1 MQITPITG
9 NIGAEISGLNLKQA
23 ISIDLQGILRDALG
37 RYLVLVYPIST
48 SMFLNTSACLKSSAT
63 PWSTLMRRGPIL
75 IRR

>member
-37 RYLVLVYPIST
+37 RYLVLVLPNQHLDVSEHQRL
-48 SMFLNTSACLKSSAT
+48 SEVF
-63 PWSTLMRRGPIL
+63 G
-75 IRR
+75 